1 MSAYEPPIE
10 TVPEFDVLLFRQ
22 DDTPLTIGTA
32 SKLFLRFP
40 NAQGEENLAKTNV
53 SGLLTANG
61 GIKTASIEPIDPTL
75 NQAITIGSTLVA
87 GGSASIKIGTTAATT
102 TVDIANMSLFGGVLR
117 FNGTGSI
124 TNSGSANSMNFADST
139 VGGTIN
145 IAPTATSGI
154 INIGTASNRT
164 GVVNIATGGGTHSGS
179 VNILSTSSTGG
190 LNVNGGSGG
199 WNSSG
204 NLNLTGGSGATIIT
218 NLMTRTTGRCAIAT
232 NQTNGFLNIGT
243 GNRVYTDA
251 TSMGDFNI
259 ATGTATGS
267 GGNGCFLNIGTGDR
281 TINSDINFGTGLRD
295 STSHL
300 YIGYCATTGVNNGV
314 LHLQDGDQNAANVHI
329 CNGVSNTG
337 NIQIGNGSSN
347 SGNCNILTGASNSGD
362 VSISTGATA
371 TGDVFIGNNAN
382 AAGKTFLNSRNIEIG
397 TNSATN
403 SVIYLNN
410 ALQPNYSGTQPTT
423 IGATAIGYQL
433 LSARSSGFI
442 TPGSTPAD
450 LWSVAIGNGVW
461 LVEGT
466 WTMNYTAAGAS
477 NAWVRITLNTVS
489 ATANDARA
497 VDYNVST
504 VTGDILFKVDSV
516 FTISGGSSTM
526 YLIGASNGGTKTT
539 TQSRL
544 RLTRLA

>member
-61 GIKTASIEPIDPTL
+61 GIKTASIEPINPAL
-75 NQAITIGSTLVA
+75 NPAITIGSTLVA

-102 TVDIANMSLFGGVLR
+102 TVDMANMSFYGGVLR

-124 TNSGSANSMNFADST
+124 TNSGSTNSMAFADNT
-139 VGGTIN
+139 VSGTIN
-145 IAPTATSGI
+145 IAPSSTSGV
-154 INIGTASNRT
+154 INIGTANNRT
-164 GVVNIATGGGTHSGS
+164 GVVNIATGAGTHTGS
-179 VNILSTSSTGG
+179 VNILSTASTGG

-204 NLNLTGGSGATIIT
+204 NLNLTGGSGATVVT
-218 NLMTRTTGRCAIAT
+218 NLMTRTNARCAIAP
-232 NQTNGFLNIGT
+232 NQTNGSLNIGT
-243 GNRVYTDA
+243 ANRVYTDA
-251 TSMGDFNI
+251 TSMGEFNI

-267 GGNGCFLNIGTGDR
+267 GGNGCFLNIGTGAR
-281 TINSDINFGTGLRD
+281 TVNSDINIGTGLRD

-300 YIGYCATTGVNNGV
+300 YIGYCDATGVNAGV
-314 LHLQDGDQNAANVHI
+314 FHLQDGDQNAANIHI
-329 CNGVSNTG
+329 GNGVSQTG
-337 NIQIGNGSSN
+337 NIQIGNGTSN

-362 VSISTGATA
+362 VNISTGATS

-382 AAGKTFLNSRNIEIG
+382 AAGVLQLNSRNIDIG
-397 TNSATN
+397 TNGATN
-403 SVIYLNN
+403 TVIALNN
-410 ALQPNYSGTQPTT
+410 PLQPNYTGTQPTT

-433 LSARSSGFI
+433 LSSDTSPFV

-450 LWSVAIGNGVW
+450 LHSVAIGNGVW
-461 LVEGT
+461 FVEGT
-466 WTMNYTAAGAS
+466 WSMNYTVAGAS
-477 NAWVRITLNTVS
+477 NAWVRIGLNTVS
-489 ATANDARA
+489 ATISSSRS

-504 VTGDILFKVDSV
+504 VNGDILFKVDSI

-526 YLIGASNGGTKTT
+526 YLIGGSGGGTKATT
-539 TQSRL
+539 YANI

>member
-61 GIKTASIEPIDPTL
+61 GIKTASIEPINPALTG
-75 NQAITIGSTLVA
+75 AIVIGSTITA
-87 GGSASIKIGTTAATT
+87 PSGSVKIGNTLPNTF
-102 TVDIANMSLFGGVLR
+102 VDIANMTLFGGVLR

-124 TNSGSANSMNFADST
+124 TNSGSSNAMSFAPNTQS
-139 VGGTIN
+139 GN
-145 IAPTATSGI
+145 IDIAAAQTTGSLS
-154 INIGTASNRT
+154 IGNASRS
-164 GVVNIATGGGTHSGS
+164 AASGS
-179 VNILSTSSTGG
+179 LGVI
-190 LNVNGGSGG
+190 
-199 WNSSG
+199 
-204 NLNLTGGSGATIIT
+204 
-218 NLMTRTTGRCAIAT
+218 
-232 NQTNGFLNIGT
+232 
-243 GNRVYTDA
+243 
-251 TSMGDFNI
+251 NI

-267 GGNGCFLNIGTGDR
+267 GGTGCVLNIGTGAR
-281 TINSDINFGTGLRD
+281 TINSDINIGTGLRD
-295 STSHL
+295 STSHFN
-300 YIGYCATTGVNNGV
+300 IGYCATTGVNTGV
-314 LHLQDGDQNAANVHI
+314 LHLQDGDQNSANIHI
-329 CNGVSNTG
+329 GNGTTNTG
-337 NIQIGNGSSN
+337 NIQIGNGASN
-347 SGNCNILTGASNSGD
+347 AGNCNILTGASNSGD
-362 VSISTGATA
+362 ISISTGATS

-382 AAGKTFLNSRNIEIG
+382 AAGVLNLSSRNINIG

-433 LSARSSGFI
+433 LSSDIAPFV
-442 TPGSTPAD
+442 TPGGTPAD
-450 LWSVAIGNGVW
+450 LHSVAIGNGVW
-461 LVEGT
+461 FVEGT
-466 WTMNYTAAGAS
+466 WSMNYTVAGAS
-477 NAWVRITLNTVS
+477 NAWVRIGLNTVS
-489 ATANDARA
+489 ATISSSRS

-504 VTGDILFKVDSV
+504 ITGDILFKVDSI

-526 YLIGASNGGTKTT
+526 YLIGGSGGGTKATT
-539 TQSRL
+539 YANI